1 MPNIHVYIQNIQKV
15 FIQFMLTM
23 IILEENNQIFI
34 YIWNVM
40 SICNII

>member
-1 MPNIHVYIQNIQKV
+1 MPNIYVYIQNVQKV

-23 IILEENNQIFI
+23 IIFEENNQIFI

-40 SICNII
+40 NICNII

>member
-1 MPNIHVYIQNIQKV
+1 MPNIHVYIQNVQKV

-23 IILEENNQIFI
+23 IIFEENNQIFI

-40 SICNII
+40 NICNII